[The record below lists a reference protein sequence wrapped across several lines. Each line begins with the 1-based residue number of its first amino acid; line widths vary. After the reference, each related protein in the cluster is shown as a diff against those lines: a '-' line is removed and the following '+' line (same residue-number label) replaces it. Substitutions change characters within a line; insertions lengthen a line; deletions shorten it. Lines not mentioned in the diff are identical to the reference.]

1 MLKFHQKSV
10 NVNYI
15 PDGSY
20 MTFNDSAATM
30 TAYTM
35 SLSFTEMEPLYYD
48 DYTGI
53 PTDQI
58 GY

>member
-1 MLKFHQKSV
+1 
-10 NVNYI
+10 
-15 PDGSY
+15 
-20 MTFNDSAATM
+20 
-30 TAYTM
+30 M

>member
-1 MLKFHQKSV
+1 
-10 NVNYI
+10 
-15 PDGSY
+15 

-30 TAYTM
+30 TAYSM

-48 DYTGI
+48 DYDKI